1 MAESGCLRD
10 VAVQNL
16 EVVNPI
22 IVNGVTSTEIDGDLS
37 AYTTVTKQT
46 LLNDDIVRYVIDLD
60 LSSGFETPS
69 DTDGDII
76 GLADAASTLVN
87 LPADFTLISGC
98 AKNTVAEGAT
108 LAVNI
113 VLSSQDNLVEDT
125 AVTDELVMLNNLNG
139 NSATATY
146 TSFENVDHTGTR
158 RFVYLTNNGAS
169 NNSALGAGK
178 FEIVLVGRINKGSL
192 PIVPNFGGRRMVIG
206 YSANEFG
213 AQNSTTATAINAAG
227 HFMLTPGTNSSTS
240 GALVIPKGAFI
251 TAVFVK
257 SSVTIVSGGSATY
270 VIGFDAASAEATG
283 RDILFTDVTL
293 ANANTGALIQFGHQ
307 SDPGAAAPD
316 VPEGAGLALA
326 QAAAAAAAV
335 GQHYTTARQFV
346 TYGINTAINT
356 AGELKIMIEYIL
368 V

>member
-37 AYTTVTKQT
+37 AFTTVTKQT

-69 DTDGDII
+69 STDGDII
-76 GLADAASTLVN
+76 GLTDAASTVVN

-98 AKNTVAEGAT
+98 ARNTVAEGGT

-113 VLSSQDNLVEDT
+113 VLSSQDNLAED
-125 AVTDELVMLNNLNG
+125 ALVTDELVMLNNLNG
-139 NSATATY
+139 NSATTTY
-146 TSFENVDHTGTR
+146 TSFESVDHTGTR
-158 RFVYLTNNGAS
+158 RFVYLTNNGTG
-169 NNSALGAGK
+169 NNTALGAAK

-192 PIVPNFGGRRMVIG
+192 PIVPSFGGRRMAIG
-206 YSANEFG
+206 YSASEF
-213 AQNSTTATAINAAG
+213 ATAGDSEKG
-227 HFMLTPGTNSSTS
+227 HFMLTPGTASAQAGS
-240 GALVIPKGAFI
+240 LVIPKGAFI

-257 SSVTIVSGGSATY
+257 SSVTIAGGSATY
-270 VIGFDAASAEATG
+270 VIGLDDASGEAAG
-283 RDILFTDVTL
+283 RKIFFTNVTL
-293 ANANTGALIQFGHQ
+293 ANANTGALVQFGKQ
-307 SDPGAAAPD
+307 SAPQNNAATD
-316 VPEGAGLALA
+316 VPEGAGLAFA
-326 QAAAAAAAV
+326 QAAAAADAV

-346 TYGINTAINT
+346 TYGVNSASNT